1 MTVLEKSWA
10 RSCFSSV
17 LGVKVTVSWR
27 ARSAYPTGPP
37 CPLELIW
44 PAPHCFSRFPIPCS
58 PWNSRHTH
66 VAGLWDWFWTLPK
79 PCFFSYFHDCVL
91 LSFFSS
97 FFFSDGL
104 FSGRSVRITI
114 FNIEMA
120 FFSWD
125 SSCFPL
131 LYFFLRSYPH
141 KWIICF
147 FFFFGL
153 SFPMLVYNLLLWLNL
168 SSCRSLNCSG
178 LN

>member
-17 LGVKVTVSWR
+17 LGVKVMVSWR
-27 ARSAYPTGPP
+27 ARSAYPTGPH

-44 PAPHCFSRFPIPCS
+44 PGSPLFFQIPHS
-58 PWNSRHTH
+58 
-66 VAGLWDWFWTLPK
+66 
-79 PCFFSYFHDCVL
+79 L
-91 LSFFSS
+91 LSLELQTHSCRRSLGLILNFAQTLFLQLLSWLCPPQLLQQVF

-141 KWIICF
+141 KWNIC

-153 SFPMLVYNLLLWLNL
+153 SFPILVYNLLLWLNL

-178 LN
+178 